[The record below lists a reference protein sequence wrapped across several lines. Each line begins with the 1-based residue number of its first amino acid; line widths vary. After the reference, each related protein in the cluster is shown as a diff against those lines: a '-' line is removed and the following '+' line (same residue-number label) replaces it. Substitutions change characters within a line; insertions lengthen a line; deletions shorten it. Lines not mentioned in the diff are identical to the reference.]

1 MNIALLL
8 SGGTG
13 SRLASAVPKQYV
25 SVHGRMIVSRSLE
38 TLLVHPLIDALQI
51 VAAKEWQEK
60 IKGELTEAGRRK
72 LKGFSLPGENRQLSI
87 LNGLRDINGYA
98 QETDLVLIHDAARPC
113 VSGELITAVLSAAA
127 DHDGAVPV
135 LPLKDTVYSS
145 EDGKRLSG
153 LLERA
158 KILAGQAPEAF
169 LLGKYLEACEALSP
183 EAILRISGSAEPAL
197 LAGMDIAALPG
208 DEGNFKLTTN
218 QDMERYIRIVSE
230 RRTK

>member
-13 SRLASAVPKQYV
+13 SRLS
-25 SVHGRMIVSRSLE
+25 S
-38 TLLVHPLIDALQI
+38 
-51 VAAKEWQEK
+51 
-60 IKGELTEAGRRK
+60 
-72 LKGFSLPGENRQLSI
+72 
-87 LNGLRDINGYA
+87 
-98 QETDLVLIHDAARPC
+98 
-113 VSGELITAVLSAAA
+113 
-127 DHDGAVPV
+127 AVPV

-169 LLGKYLEACEALSP
+169 RLGKYLVACEALSP

-218 QDMERYIRIVSE
+218 QDMERYIQIASE
-230 RRTK
+230 WRTK